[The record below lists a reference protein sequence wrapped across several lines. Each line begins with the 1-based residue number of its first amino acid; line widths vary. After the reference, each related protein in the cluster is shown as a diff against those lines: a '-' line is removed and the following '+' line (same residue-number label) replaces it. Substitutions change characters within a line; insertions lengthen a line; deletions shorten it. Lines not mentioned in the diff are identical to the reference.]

1 LIALNFDK
9 LGGLVPAIAQ
19 DHRTGEV
26 LMLAFMNQAAWDATL
41 ATGRATYYSR
51 SRKCLWVKGET
62 SGNVQIVREIL
73 IDCDE
78 DDPERFGS
86 NHRAA
91 ALRSQGGLQEVN
103 EKLKLGI
110 PKGSLQEATI
120 SLFKRSGWNISVN
133 SRSYFPEINDD
144 LIECAICRAQE
155 MSRYVENGTLDA
167 GLTGKDWIAENNSRV
182 HVVADLVYSKVS
194 ARPYDSKICRLED
207 LAGKKIAT
215 ELVAFTRRY
224 FADRRIDVAI
234 EFSWGATEAKVVSGL
249 ADAIVEVTETESTIK
264 AHGLRIIHELMQTN
278 TQLIANHDAWKN
290 AAKRAKIEQIAL
302 LLRGALLGE
311 KMVGL
316 KMNVPE
322 ERMEEVVAMLPSL
335 KAPTVAP
342 LYRSTY
348 FSVEIMVNREI
359 VRDLIPR
366 LLSHGAEGIIE
377 YPLNKVV

>member
-1 LIALNFDK
+1 
-9 LGGLVPAIAQ
+9 VTQ
-19 DHRTGEV
+19 
-26 LMLAFMNQAAWDATL
+26 
-41 ATGRATYYSR
+41 
-51 SRKCLWVKGET
+51 
-62 SGNVQIVREIL
+62 
-73 IDCDE
+73 
-78 DDPERFGS
+78 
-86 NHRAA
+86 
-91 ALRSQGGLQEVN
+91 
-103 EKLKLGI
+103 KLKLGI

-120 SLFKRSGWNISVN
+120 ALFKRSGWNIRVN

-167 GLTGKDWIAENNSRV
+167 GLTGKDWIAENNSKV

-194 ARPYDSKICRLED
+194 ARPARWVLAVPYDSKICRLED
-207 LAGKKIAT
+207 LAGKKVAT
-215 ELVAFTRRY
+215 ELVEFTRRY
-224 FADRRIDVAI
+224 FADRKIEVAI

-249 ADAIVEVTETESTIK
+249 VDAIVEVTETESTIK

-278 TQLIANHDAWKN
+278 TQLITNQDVWMN
-290 AAKRAKIEQIAL
+290 TDKRQKIEQIAL
-302 LLRGALLGE
+302 LLKGALLGE

-322 ERMEEVVAMLPSL
+322 ARMEEVVAMLPSL

-342 LYRSTY
+342 LYRSNF
-348 FSVEIMVNREI
+348 FSVEIMVSREI

-366 LLSHGAEGIIE
+366 LLSQGAEGIIE

>member
-1 LIALNFDK
+1 
-9 LGGLVPAIAQ
+9 V
-19 DHRTGEV
+19 
-26 LMLAFMNQAAWDATL
+26 
-41 ATGRATYYSR
+41 
-51 SRKCLWVKGET
+51 
-62 SGNVQIVREIL
+62 
-73 IDCDE
+73 
-78 DDPERFGS
+78 
-86 NHRAA
+86 
-91 ALRSQGGLQEVN
+91 SQ
-103 EKLKLGI
+103 KLKLGI

-167 GLTGKDWIAENNSRV
+167 GLTGKDWIAENNSKV

-194 ARPYDSKICRLED
+194 SRPARWVLAVPFDSKISRLED
-207 LAGKKIAT
+207 LAGKKVAT
-215 ELVAFTRRY
+215 ELVQFTRRY
-224 FADRRIDVAI
+224 FAERKIEVTI

-278 TQLIANHDAWKN
+278 TQLIVNHDVWKN
-290 AAKRAKIEQIAL
+290 SDKRKKIEQIAL

-322 ERMEEVVAMLPSL
+322 DRMEEVVAMLPSL

-342 LYRSTY
+342 LYRSNF
-348 FSVEIMVNREI
+348 FSVEIMVSREI